1 MTSMLANPLTE
12 GLVALQSNPGGGMS
26 TLFMFAAIMAIF
38 YFIVF
43 APMRKQRKALQEMID
58 NLKKG
63 DKVVTSGGIYGEVVS
78 VDSNTVVLK
87 VSDNLRLRFSK
98 SAIAGRQ
105 GEGDAG
111 GTR

>member
-1 MTSMLANPLTE
+1 MTSILADPM
-12 GLVALQSNPGGGMS
+12 GKGFVALQAAPGGGAS

-43 APMRKQRKALQEMID
+43 APMRKQRKALKEMID

-63 DKVVTSGGIYGEVVS
+63 DKVVTSGGLYGEVAS
-78 VDSNTVVLK
+78 VDSNAVVLK
-87 VSDNLRLRFSK
+87 VSDNVRLRFSK

-105 GEGDAG
+105 GESDAG
-111 GTR
+111 SSR

>member
-1 MTSMLANPLTE
+1 MMSQLTNPIHHGLA
-12 GLVALQSNPGGGMS
+12 ALQAGPGGGAS

-63 DKVVTSGGIYGEVVS
+63 DKVVTSGGLYGEVVS
-78 VDSNTVVLK
+78 VEPATVLLK
-87 VSDNLRLRFSK
+87 VSDNVRLRFSK

-105 GEGDAG
+105 GESDAG
-111 GTR
+111 GAQ